1 MLEHRNLYPCLDLIL
16 VSFGKKRKT
25 CYNKARLDGTKSSWD
40 MFKETRTAYN
50 DCFKCKRKDFFSRQA
65 DNLVLSPRNF
75 WSTVKPVMKPNESNP
90 VDALR
95 INGDVV
101 TSRQL
106 IVSHFANVFSVALI
120 STAKLSILAC
130 AAFMK
135 QHFEN
140 QTFTGP
146 SFKLKLGTL
155 REDQVL
161 DALLRLDPQ
170 SGSGYAGIP
179 ARVLKKCANDLN
191 DMMTDMF
198 NLCIS
203 ENQIP
208 SCWKK
213 ALVRPHYKGKGD
225 IYRSISLIFP
235 IAKIFESLTKQ

>member
-1 MLEHRNLYPCLDLIL
+1 M
-16 VSFGKKRKT
+16 
-25 CYNKARLDGTKSSWD
+25 
-40 MFKETRTAYN
+40 
-50 DCFKCKRKDFFSRQA
+50 
-65 DNLVLSPRNF
+65 
-75 WSTVKPVMKPNESNP
+75 
-90 VDALR
+90 
-95 INGDVV
+95 
-101 TSRQL
+101 
-106 IVSHFANVFSVALI
+106 
-120 STAKLSILAC
+120 AKLSILAC
-130 AAFMK
+130 VAFMK
-135 QHFEN
+135 LHFEN

-213 ALVRPHYKGKGD
+213 ATVRPHYKGKGD
-225 IYRSISLIFP
+225 KLDSDSYMPISVICP
-235 IAKIFESLTKQ
+235 IAKIFESLTK